1 MIPFHGENTSNHSE
15 QGGRNMLLKKSSTPR
30 GQFQSTILWFA
41 LLFLS
46 FLPGCNPG
54 GSPGGLAY
62 GPAYIPPCT
71 CCCGGGG
78 FAYNKSATPA
88 PISAA
93 ILHDTSGPMA
103 NISANHGSIR
113 SQSKKGEHK

>member
-1 MIPFHGENTSNHSE
+1 MPLKQRSDPENRDT
-15 QGGRNMLLKKSSTPR
+15 GKLRW
-30 GQFQSTILWFA
+30 IA
-41 LLFLS
+41 LLFVV

-71 CCCGGGG
+71 CCCGGEG
-78 FAYNKSATPA
+78 YVYHKNTTPS

-93 ILHDTSGPMA
+93 ILHETSGPMA
-103 NISANHGSIR
+103 NVSANHGSVR
-113 SQSKKGEHK
+113 ARSKKGVHK